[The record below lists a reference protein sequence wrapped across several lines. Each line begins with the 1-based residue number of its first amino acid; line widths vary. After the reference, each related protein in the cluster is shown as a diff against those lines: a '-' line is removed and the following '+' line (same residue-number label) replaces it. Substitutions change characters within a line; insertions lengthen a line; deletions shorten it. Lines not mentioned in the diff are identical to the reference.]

1 MRRTLFAILAA
12 TLAVTGS
19 VGQIRPA
26 GAAPKGKVETTLES
40 EGRVS
45 TVTIEVGPFDLHRKY
60 RSMEGPYVSQALR
73 VSDLVFSEKIEL
85 PESMVI
91 FIEPG
96 GAKQSLPPSMNGSED
111 GTRESLVKAIINS
124 NSKEDAAQATDNS
137 ADGKANAVPAM
148 NSSSGAPSKSKTPA
162 DKPLGLIDTGATARE
177 LYWFKGLKLE
187 VLDEDGRKLP
197 TAEFICHLNIDVDYK
212 LRQEAFEKSDV
223 YGSMRLMTLTQ
234 GQTEFHFP
242 PGFAVPIA
250 SDEQWRFVFQAA
262 NRTTLQHR
270 RVKQLCTLEFIKD
283 SDLAKPMKALLW
295 YNPYI
300 AVIVDKDKGKAL
312 ESQEHDCLSA
322 SVGESADNMV
332 KGTDFKD
339 SQGRLVN
346 GHFAVP
352 LGTTTYKSPILDGRN
367 AGFAMRDRKIHAVWS
382 HVHPLCTSSSLIM
395 CNGRKR
401 RTVFSVAVATDTS
414 NGLEITHID
423 DIISQ
428 QGIKLERG
436 KTYELE
442 ATYENPTGV
451 VQDSMVAL
459 GVFCHND
466 QFKKPDWS
474 ACATRQ
480 SVGESNEPE
489 GNSGSHER
497 RFCGIKPELH

>member
-1 MRRTLFAILAA
+1 MRRTLFVILAA
-12 TLAVTGS
+12 TLALTGS
-19 VGQIRPA
+19 VGSGCPA
-26 GAAPKGKVETTLES
+26 GATPNNEIRS
-40 EGRVS
+40 SIDNEGRVS

-73 VSDLVFSEKIEL
+73 VSDLVFSEKIAL
-85 PESMVI
+85 PEEMVI
-91 FIEPG
+91 FIEPNG
-96 GAKQSLPPSMNGSED
+96 GKPSLPPAMNGIED
-111 GTRESLVKAIINS
+111 SKREPTAAAMS
-124 NSKEDAAQATDNS
+124 NSDSKQVAVQATANP
-137 ADGKANAVPAM
+137 ADGKADAEPAI
-148 NSSSGAPSKSKTPA
+148 SIPSGAAGKSKSPVA
-162 DKPLGLIDTGATARE
+162 KPLGLIDTGATARE

-187 VLDEDGRKLP
+187 VLDEDGHKLP

-212 LRQEAFEKSDV
+212 LRREAFEKSDV
-223 YGSMRLMTLTQ
+223 YSSSRLMTLTQ
-234 GQTEFHFP
+234 GQTEFYFP
-242 PGFAVPIA
+242 PGFAVPVA
-250 SDEQWRFVFQAA
+250 SDEQWKFVFQAA

-270 RVKQLCTLEFIKD
+270 RVKQLCTLEFIRD

-300 AVIVDKDKGKAL
+300 AVIVDKDNGKYL
-312 ESQEHDCLSA
+312 ESQEHDCLSR

-339 SQGRLVN
+339 AQGRMVN

-352 LGTTTYKSPILDGRN
+352 PGITTYKAPILDGRN

-401 RTVFSVAVATDTS
+401 RTVFSVAVTTNTS

-428 QGIKLERG
+428 KGIKLGRG
-436 KTYELE
+436 KAYELE
-442 ATYENPTGV
+442 ATYENPTGM

-466 QFKKPDWS
+466 LFKKPDWS
-474 ACATRQ
+474 TCATRQ
-480 SVGESNEPE
+480 SVGESNEQDGSP
-489 GNSGSHER
+489 GSHDK